1 MSDFLRG
8 YLLKTSIFLP
18 IIILCGLVLG
28 GCQPVKVKQC
38 NELNQITN
46 TGKSL
51 PIAQNSKE
59 FTQLADRLG
68 LLNSEVEAISLKDRN
83 LDAFKN
89 KFSQLYKAMAQSSR
103 QISTATTDRNLLN
116 QAQQDLK
123 TLTDR
128 ETSLVA
134 EVNKYC
140 NQN

>member
-38 NELNQITN
+38 NQLNQITN

-59 FTQLADRLG
+59 FTQLADRLDR
-68 LLNSEVEAISLKDRN
+68 LNSEVEAIVLEDRN
-83 LDAFKN
+83 LDVFKD
-89 KFSQLYKAMAQSSR
+89 KFSQIYIAMARSSR
-103 QISTATTDRNLLN
+103 QIAAPNTDRNLLDL
-116 QAQQDLK
+116 AQQNLK
-123 TLTDR
+123 NSTSQ
-128 ETSLVA
+128 EISLVA

-140 NQN
+140 NPN